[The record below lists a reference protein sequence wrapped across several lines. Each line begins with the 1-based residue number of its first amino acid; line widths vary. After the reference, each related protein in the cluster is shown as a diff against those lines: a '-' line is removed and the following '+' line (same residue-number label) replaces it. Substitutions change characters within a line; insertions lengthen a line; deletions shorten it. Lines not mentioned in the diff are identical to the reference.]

1 MSLTCGQNVLTHGCA
16 TTESPTPT
24 PALSST
30 GTGDLVAE
38 LLERCDMGDDVSGT
52 ASGAAYVAQAVVPEA
67 LARLGDK
74 KRERLA
80 LAAEE
85 LRKVDAR
92 AWLPESV
99 RAALDGLSSAFML
112 VRDVLVDAANDR
124 ALSHLD
130 RAWATLAALAVRA
143 DGRANVTPLLCR
155 LRVADLVEPLG
166 DVGAQ
171 LYELVRA
178 LRICDAPRAKRAQ
191 EDALLWLLDQLD
203 LQGGD
208 DASTAETARKKA
220 RLPRSATVGRLYD
233 KLLDNELWITRKE
246 LCAFLGWSE
255 RTFVR
260 RRREFGFQPKR
271 RTDGLRWPLF
281 KLLLWIQQ
289 QAPRPD
295 VDLAAL
301 SEETR
306 EQLASYTGTATTRR
320 AVVSADADG
329 LTMLPRGARSQRTR
343 VRD

>member
-1 MSLTCGQNVLTHGCA
+1 MID
-16 TTESPTPT
+16 TTDSPTPT
-24 PALSST
+24 DALAPVAP
-30 GTGDLVAE
+30 GDLAAE
-38 LLERCDMGDDVSGT
+38 LLERCDLGGDVSGT

-67 LARLGDK
+67 LARLVDK
-74 KRERLA
+74 KRSRLA
-80 LAAEE
+80 LAVEE
-85 LRKVDAR
+85 LRKADAC
-92 AWLPESV
+92 AWIPEAI
-99 RAALDGLSSAFML
+99 RAALDGLASAFTL

-124 ALSHLD
+124 TLPHLD
-130 RAWATLAALAVRA
+130 RAWATIAALAIRA
-143 DGRANVTPLLCR
+143 DGRANVAPLLCR

-178 LRICDAPRAKRAQ
+178 LRLCDAPRATREQ

-203 LQGGD
+203 LHRS
-208 DASTAETARKKA
+208 DASAAMAPKTMRAPK
-220 RLPRSATVGRLYD
+220 PATVGRLYD
-233 KLLDNELWITRKE
+233 ALLDNELWISRKE

-260 RRREFGFQPKR
+260 RRREFGFQPKK

-295 VDLAAL
+295 VDIAAL

-306 EQLASYTGTATTRR
+306 EQLASYTSTATMRR

-343 VRD
+343 TRD